1 MHDTRRD
8 RLHNQPL
15 CGMEGYHLQHMRRI
29 ITCMQTTDV
38 LVRSRLSR
46 LMANTQ
52 GPLVYC
58 TVFRSSR
65 DGARDEAIS
74 SSYFPSSS
82 SSTCKPSGVSCGQHL
97 STSSFEHG
105 LGCLRAS
112 LYFRLTKFCNAC
124 SNNKDQIT
132 TVGYFAWSLSWSG
145 TLPAATGVCN
155 KKAPEV
161 KWQVTMPL

>member
-74 SSYFPSSS
+74 SYFPSSS

-124 SNNKDQIT
+124 SNNKIKLRPSVISHDPCLDLVPFRQ
-132 TVGYFAWSLSWSG
+132 
-145 TLPAATGVCN
+145 LPAC
-155 KKAPEV
+155 
-161 KWQVTMPL
+161 VTRKHQK